1 MQKLF
6 KYDNFCILQKENTTN
21 PASCHL
27 CEYRK
32 IRCGYNTGA
41 SAYDNRYPS
50 SGGVFR

>member
-6 KYDNFCILQKENTTN
+6 KYDSFCILQKKTQQILR
-21 PASCHL
+21 PAIF
-27 CEYRK
+27 CEHRK

-41 SAYDNRYPS
+41 SAYDDRYPS

>member
-21 PASCHL
+21 PESCHL

-41 SAYDNRYPS
+41 SAYDDRYPS